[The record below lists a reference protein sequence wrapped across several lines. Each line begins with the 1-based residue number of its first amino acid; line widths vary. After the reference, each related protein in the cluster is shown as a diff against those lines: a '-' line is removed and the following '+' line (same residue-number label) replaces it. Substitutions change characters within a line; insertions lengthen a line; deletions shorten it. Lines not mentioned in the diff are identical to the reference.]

1 MNEEKIER
9 IIREL
14 ILEIGD
20 NPERDGLIET
30 PKRVAKMFQEI
41 YSGYNIAPNN
51 ILKLFPN
58 PNHGEPILIKDIPF
72 YSMCEHHMLPFSG
85 IINIAYIPS
94 DDVVIGLSKFS
105 RIIDY
110 FSRKLQI
117 QENLGQEIGTYI
129 MEKTH
134 AKGVI
139 VLIKA
144 EHLCIAMRGVKKA
157 STKATTVFADG
168 LFCKNKALQT
178 EYIKLLND

>member
-1 MNEEKIER
+1 
-9 IIREL
+9 
-14 ILEIGD
+14 
-20 NPERDGLIET
+20 
-30 PKRVAKMFQEI
+30 MFQEI

-94 DDVVIGLSKFS
+94 DDLVIGLSKFS

-117 QENLGQEIGTYI
+117 QENLGQRSYSINKSRTSLYCYE
-129 MEKTH
+129 
-134 AKGVI
+134 
-139 VLIKA
+139 
-144 EHLCIAMRGVKKA
+144 RSKK
-157 STKATTVFADG
+157 SQYQGNDR
-168 LFCKNKALQT
+168 FC
-178 EYIKLLND
+178 